1 MENHSVWSIAVI
13 RIANFLD
20 ECDSKV
26 VFWFT
31 DSTEK
36 RKNMLG
42 NSQMEFLG
50 VFLLQGKNAGD
61 V

>member
-1 MENHSVWSIAVI
+1 MI
-13 RIANFLD
+13 RIATFLD
-20 ECDSKV
+20 EYDSKV

-61 V
+61 FPVFSF